1 MQGEKVRLRAVEPE
15 DLEFLYRIENDE
27 ETWEVSARR
36 EPYSRYALKQY
47 VASVDKTIFDRGQL
61 RFMIE
66 TLGGETVGTLDF
78 SGFDSINSRAELGI
92 YIAKEFR
99 REGYAQEAI
108 QIALSYAKKYIRLYQ
123 AYALVAEGNKP
134 AQGLF
139 ADAGFVHT
147 STLKDW
153 LLKSSGAEDVLVFQR
168 IV

>member
-15 DLEFLYRIENDE
+15 DLEFLYHIENDT
-27 ETWEVSARR
+27 ETWDVSARR
-36 EPYSRYALKQY
+36 EPYSRFALREY
-47 VASVDKTIFDRGQL
+47 ISAVDKDIFQRGQL

-66 TLGGETVGTLDF
+66 NSSGETVGTLDF

-99 REGYAQEAI
+99 RNGYAAEAL

-139 ADAGFVHT
+139 VDAEFVHT

-153 LLKSSGAEDVLVFQR
+153 LLKSGGAEDILVFQR
-168 IV
+168 VV